1 MKRSHQIFIDRI
13 TEKES
18 YKLMEQMNI
27 NTDVVKS
34 CVEDT
39 FYGKDFAKNE
49 NQVLKAAAEDWA
61 DLGS

>member
-1 MKRSHQIFIDRI
+1 
-13 TEKES
+13 
-18 YKLMEQMNI
+18 MEQMNI